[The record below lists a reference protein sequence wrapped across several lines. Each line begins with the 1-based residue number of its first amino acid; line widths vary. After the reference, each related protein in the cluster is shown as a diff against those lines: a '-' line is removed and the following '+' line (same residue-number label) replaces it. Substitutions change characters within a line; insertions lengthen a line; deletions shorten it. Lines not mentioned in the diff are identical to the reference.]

1 MWGERGNEKKIPSG
15 KVVNEEMP
23 QEEEQSGPWRLC
35 NSLTE
40 SLNGESNDEEDEL
53 IVKCGDWG
61 FSEICICDEYICPKC
76 YEKKDIST
84 DDFL

>member
-1 MWGERGNEKKIPSG
+1 MWGDRGNEKKIPSG

-40 SLNGESNDEEDEL
+40 SSNGESNDEEDEL
-53 IVKCGDWG
+53 IVKCGDWVQ
-61 FSEICICDEYICPKC
+61 
-76 YEKKDIST
+76 
-84 DDFL
+84 

>member
-35 NSLTE
+35 NSLT
-40 SLNGESNDEEDEL
+40 
-53 IVKCGDWG
+53 
-61 FSEICICDEYICPKC
+61 
-76 YEKKDIST
+76 
-84 DDFL
+84 